1 MTIRYDDLSVSWLGY
16 ATIRIEH
23 EDFIAY
29 LDPGRYGTLTGDWD
43 GETAHPSGT
52 DYDARDGDLVCI
64 THDHH
69 YDSDAIARV
78 ASDDA
83 TIVLYDAVDPARI
96 DRDVDGIEDLPGEV
110 VRIGAHEEYAV
121 EGVGIETLP
130 AYNHP
135 DGPNTSGGEPIHP
148 EGFGCGYLL
157 DIGGSRVFWPGDSD
171 VLDAHYELAVS
182 LFLPSISSS
191 FTMDRHGA
199 ADLAESL
206 DPDLVAPIHYN
217 TFEALEAD
225 SAAFAADVAG
235 RGVPVVLDERSS

>member
-1 MTIRYDDLSVSWLGY
+1 MAIRHDALSVTWQGY
-16 ATIRIEH
+16 ATVRIEH
-23 EDFIAY
+23 EGFIAY
-29 LDPGRYGTLTGDWD
+29 LDPGRYGTLTGEWSGD
-43 GETAHPSGT
+43 APHPPGI

-83 TIVLYDAVDPARI
+83 TIVLYDAVDPTRI
-96 DRDVDGIEDLPGEV
+96 DRDVEGIENLPGEV
-110 VRIGAHEEYAV
+110 VRIGEGEEYAV
-121 EGVGIETLP
+121 KGVGIETLP

-171 VLDAHYELAVS
+171 VLDAHEGLDVS

-191 FTMDRHGA
+191 FTMDRHA
-199 ADLAESL
+199 TADLAEAL
-206 DPDLVAPIHYN
+206 DPDLVLPIHYN
-217 TFEALEAD
+217 TFEALQAD
-225 SAAFAADVAG
+225 SGSFAADVAG
-235 RGVPVVLDERSS
+235 RGVPVVLDER